1 MNEFSISDI
10 YSNSYVVFRMT
21 YVVCRKLQK
30 RLPFTRQPFILK
42 EINLLI
48 RPQIL
53 FVVEDFLFNVFTF
66 QQCKDRIFNI
76 PVDKHIVGVVDG
88 RFDDSRSKHSAFE
101 QFFPAHSGAEVFTIV
116 NFVLSQHW
124 AKIRVIYPEHRSYS
138 PEGAIIIGD
147 GFYRGDTQNPGI
159 HSGGFFIEDY
169 IFFNPVSLNQI
180 RVKFWTD
187 YGIPLQSF

>member
-53 FVVEDFLFNVFTF
+53 FVVEDFLFDIFSF
-66 QQCKDRIFNI
+66 QQSEEGIFN
-76 PVDKHIVGVVDG
+76 VLLDELIV
-88 RFDDSRSKHSAFE
+88 R
-101 QFFPAHSGAEVFTIV
+101 
-116 NFVLSQHW
+116 
-124 AKIRVIYPEHRSYS
+124 
-138 PEGAIIIGD
+138 II
-147 GFYRGDTQNPGI
+147 N
-159 HSGGFFIEDY
+159 S
-169 IFFNPVSLNQI
+169 
-180 RVKFWTD
+180 
-187 YGIPLQSF
+187 